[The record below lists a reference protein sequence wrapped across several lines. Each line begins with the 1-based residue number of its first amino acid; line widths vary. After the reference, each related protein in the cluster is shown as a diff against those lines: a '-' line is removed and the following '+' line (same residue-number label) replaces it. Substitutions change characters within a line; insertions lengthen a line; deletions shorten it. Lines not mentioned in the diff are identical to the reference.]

1 MPLQIQI
8 SDDDI
13 KYLNEPAEAELAS
26 CVEKYISELLQEAS
40 RLEAAGKTTTG
51 DPEITSS
58 MIKDAALLTKRGY
71 RKAKKNAWHI
81 ALQIIAAASTL
92 ITGLL
97 FDFEKLKQ
105 PIMLAV
111 FILLFSIAL
120 ITTTLV
126 IAKE

>member
-13 KYLNEPAEAELAS
+13 KYLNQPAQVELS
-26 CVEKYISELLQEAS
+26 SSVDKYVSELLQEAS

-58 MIKDAALLTKRGY
+58 MVKDATLLTKRGY
-71 RKAKKNAWHI
+71 RKPQKNAWHI
-81 ALQIIAAASTL
+81 TLQVVASFSTL
-92 ITGLL
+92 LTGLL
-97 FDFEKLKQ
+97 FDFEKLKE
-105 PIMLAV
+105 PLMLAI
-111 FILLFSIAL
+111 FILVFSITL
-120 ITTTLV
+120 VTTTLV